1 MKKCTAKEATLC
13 SKCEN
18 DRWTKKLG
26 SNRRPLGAQKWGGNS
41 GRSTTEL
48 CTQGRLEEK
57 RNRRLRMSC
66 GVACVAL
73 KDFLK
78 IDGAAVIT
86 IDKLMAA

>member
-1 MKKCTAKEATLC
+1 M
-13 SKCEN
+13 
-18 DRWTKKLG
+18 KKLG
-26 SNRRPLGAQKWGGNS
+26 LNRRPLGAPKWGGKS

-48 CTQGRLEEK
+48 CTLGRFEEK

-66 GVACVAL
+66 GLACVAL

-86 IDKLMAA
+86 IDKLMAV

>member
-18 DRWTKKLG
+18 DRWVKKLV
-26 SNRRPLGAQKWGGNS
+26 SNRRPDGAQRWGGK
-41 GRSTTEL
+41 GWRSTTEL
-48 CTQGRLEEK
+48 CTQGRFWEK
-57 RNRRLRMSC
+57 RNRLLPMSC

-73 KDFLK
+73 KDFFK

-86 IDKLMAA
+86 IDKLMAV

>member
-1 MKKCTAKEATLC
+1 MSGSSVDYHLKFYAVFAANSQLH
-13 SKCEN
+13 
-18 DRWTKKLG
+18 RLG
-26 SNRRPLGAQKWGGNS
+26 IGP
-41 GRSTTEL
+41 TEL
-48 CTQGRLEEK
+48 CTQGSLEVK
-57 RNRRLRMSC
+57 RNLLFRMSC

>member
-18 DRWTKKLG
+18 DRWMKKLG
-26 SNRRPLGAQKWGGNS
+26 LNRRPFGAPEWGGKS

-48 CTQGRLEEK
+48 CTQDRLEEK
-57 RNRRLRMSC
+57 RNPRLPMSC

>member
-13 SKCEN
+13 SKCKN
-18 DRWTKKLG
+18 DRWVKMLG
-26 SNRRPLGAQKWGGNS
+26 LNRRPLGAPKLGRKS

-48 CTQGRLEEK
+48 CTQARFEEK
-57 RNRRLRMSC
+57 RNRRFRMSC

-86 IDKLMAA
+86 IDKLMAV

>member
-18 DRWTKKLG
+18 DRWVKKLG
-26 SNRRPLGAQKWGGNS
+26 LNRRPLGAPKWGGKC
-41 GRSTTEL
+41 GRPTTEL
-48 CTQGRLEEK
+48 CTQCRLEGMRK
-57 RNRRLRMSC
+57 RRLRMSC
-66 GVACVAL
+66 GVVCVAL

-86 IDKLMAA
+86 IDKLMAV

>member
-13 SKCEN
+13 SKCKN
-18 DRWTKKLG
+18 DRWMKKLG
-26 SNRRPLGAQKWGGNS
+26 LNRRPLGAPKWGLKC

-48 CTQGRLEEK
+48 CTQGQFEER

-73 KDFLK
+73 KDLKK
-78 IDGAAVIT
+78 IDGAAVMT
-86 IDKLMAA
+86 IDFF